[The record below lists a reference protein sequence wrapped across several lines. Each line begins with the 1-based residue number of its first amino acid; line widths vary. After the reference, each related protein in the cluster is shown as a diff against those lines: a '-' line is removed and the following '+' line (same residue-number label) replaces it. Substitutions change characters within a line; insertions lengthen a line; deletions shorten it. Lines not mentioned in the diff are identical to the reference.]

1 MADRLSREEIE
12 ERIRETGWFHSI
24 DLGQGVVTSGRS
36 TNEIARDLLPDV
48 AGKTVLD
55 IGAWDG
61 LNSFWAESAGAAR
74 VVAMDR
80 YVWGVDIDARDRYW
94 DECAATGTFPDHGRD
109 REEFFDPALPWK
121 RGFDIAHEILDSRV
135 EVLVAD
141 LPDLLGAA
149 DVEVFD
155 VTLCLGVL
163 YHLPDPFGG
172 LRALRRVTGEVAVVE
187 TEAIAI
193 VDREDLGLCQF
204 LAGDEL
210 NRDFGNWFRFS
221 AKALEGMC
229 RAAGFSR
236 VDVVRGPPPPVPE
249 PSPVI
254 WRSSKADRENF
265 RRTNEARM
273 APTPYR
279 IVLHAFV

>member
-1 MADRLSREEIE
+1 MPEQFTREEIE
-12 ERIRETGWFHSI
+12 RRIRETGWFHSI

-36 TNEIARDLLPDV
+36 NNDIPRDLLPDV
-48 AGKTVLD
+48 RGKTVLD
-55 IGAWDG
+55 VGAWDG
-61 LNSFWAESAGAAR
+61 LNSFWAESSGAAR

-80 YVWGVDIDARDRYW
+80 YVWGVDIDARNHYW
-94 DECAATGTFPDHGRD
+94 AQCAAAGSFPDHTRD
-109 REEFFDPALPWK
+109 LDEFFDPSLPWK
-121 RGFDIAHEILDSRV
+121 RGFDIAHEILGSKV

-141 LPDLLGAA
+141 LPDMLVAD

-172 LRALRRVTGEVAVVE
+172 LRALRRVTREVAVIE

-204 LAGDEL
+204 IAGDEL
-210 NRDFGNWFRFS
+210 NQDFGNWFRVS

-229 RAAGFSR
+229 LAAGFSR
-236 VDVVRGPPPPVPE
+236 VELVRGSPPPFPE
-249 PSPVI
+249 PAPII

-265 RRTNEARM
+265 RRATEARQ
-273 APTPYR
+273 ALTPYR
-279 IVLHAFV
+279 IVVHAFA